1 MSPSLDLY
9 RLDFGQLSALLYR
22 DTVKQ
27 KHSDRARLNKELED
41 KKQDEDNERA
51 QRRITA
57 SSSKPPVNTF
67 VSLVIEHLLAVAQI
81 ETKNSF
87 VQLMLDNYT
96 I

>member
-57 SSSKPPVNTF
+57 SSSKPPNTF

-81 ETKNSF
+81 ETKNYF
-87 VQLMLDNYT
+87 VQFMLDRYT